1 MRVLVVAPYVATTYG
16 GPGKVVVELTQALA
30 QFDIEVDLVTT
41 NANVDTPLDVP
52 LQVWHDREGYRV
64 QYFPSWNQQDLI
76 WSTSLLTWLFQHVRE
91 YDIVHTHCLF
101 MPIASA
107 TNWICRWHRVP
118 FVMTPHGMLE
128 PWALSQKA
136 WKKRLYYT
144 AIEQPT
150 LKQAK
155 AIHVLT
161 PIEAGQVKS
170 LGLNQTVVVPNG
182 IHRREFESLP
192 DVELFYQQFPQT
204 RDKVLILFLGRLD
217 PKKGLDL
224 LAPAFAAIH
233 QQFPQTHLV
242 VAGPDLIGYLPTA
255 QTFFADLNLTEQV
268 TFTGMLSGK
277 LKLSALAAASV
288 YVCPSYSE
296 GFSMSVLEGMAA
308 GLPCVVTEACNF
320 AEAAQVAYI
329 VQATSSAIADAL
341 SQAIVVHSDARHT
354 GYQAQQFVF
363 QNYTW
368 ERSAAKLL
376 KAYRTTAL

>member
-1 MRVLVVAPYVATTYG
+1 MKKMRVLVVAPYVATTYG

-30 QFDIEVDLVTT
+30 QSDIEVDLVTT

-52 LQVWHDREGYRV
+52 LQVWHDRKGHRI
-64 QYFPSWNQQDLI
+64 QYFPSWNRQDLI
-76 WSTSLLTWLFQHVRE
+76 WSTSLLRWLAQHIRE
-91 YDIVHTHCLF
+91 YDVVHTHCLF

-107 TNWICRWHRVP
+107 TNWICRWQRVP

-161 PIEAGQVKS
+161 SIEAEQVKS

-192 DVELFYQQFPQT
+192 DANLFYQQFPHT
-204 RDKVLILFLGRLD
+204 RDRRLILFLGRLD

-224 LAPAFAAIH
+224 LAPAFASVH
-233 QQFPQTHLV
+233 QKFPQTHLV
-242 VAGPDLIGYLPTA
+242 IAGPDMIGYLPTA
-255 QTFFADLNLTEQV
+255 QAFFEDLNLAQHI
-268 TFTGMLSGK
+268 TFTGMLSGE
-277 LKLSALAAASV
+277 LKLAALAAASV

-308 GLPCVVTEACNF
+308 GLPCVITEGCNF
-320 AEAAQVAYI
+320 SEAAQV
-329 VQATSSAIADAL
+329 VQVVKPTSCAIAAALIDAIAAQSDTG
-341 SQAIVVHSDARHT
+341 SQAR
-354 GYQAQQFVF
+354 QFVF

-368 ERSAAKLL
+368 EHSAARLIE
-376 KAYRTTAL
+376 AYR

>member
-1 MRVLVVAPYVATTYG
+1 MKKMRVLVVAPYVATTYG

-30 QFDIEVDLVTT
+30 QFAVEVDLITT
-41 NANVDTPLDVP
+41 NANADTSLDVP
-52 LQVWHDREGYRV
+52 LQVWHDRNGYRI
-64 QYFPSWNQQDLI
+64 QYFPSWNRQDLI
-76 WSTSLLTWLFQHVRE
+76 WSSSLLQWLFKHIRN
-91 YDIVHTHCLF
+91 YDVVHTHCLF

-128 PWALSQKA
+128 PWALAQKA

-161 PIEAGQVKS
+161 AVEAEQVRS
-170 LGLNQTVVVPNG
+170 LGLHQTVIVPNG
-182 IHRREFESLP
+182 IHQREFESLP
-192 DVELFYQQFPQT
+192 DANLFYQQFPHT

-224 LAPAFAAIH
+224 LAPAFAAIR

-242 VAGPDLIGYLPTA
+242 IAGPDMIGYLPTA
-255 QTFFADLNLTEQV
+255 EAFFADLNLTEYV
-268 TFTGMLSGK
+268 TFTGMLSGE
-277 LKLSALAAASV
+277 LKLAALAAAKL

-308 GLPCVVTEACNF
+308 GLPCVITEGCNF
-320 AEAAQVAYI
+320 SEAAQVAQV
-329 VQATSSAIADAL
+329 VQPTSSAIANALIQAL
-341 SQAIVVHSDARHT
+341 SDAQPTGGQAK
-354 GYQAQQFVF
+354 QFVF

-376 KAYRTTAL
+376 EAYRTTAV